1 MFVGEKKDSYN
12 KYKLVNIK
20 IMPFPIELKYIKEAE
35 IELEIEF
42 PKSFIQK
49 MEKENGGEFTTE
61 EDDWIFF
68 PFFDKFDNKRIS
80 RTCNHIVLET
90 RQLREIEGFP
100 QKGIAIA
107 ENGCG
112 DNLIMLPLEND
123 QTKLNDIIYIWLHE
137 SGEIIEIANSIEEL
151 IE

>member
-1 MFVGEKKDSYN
+1 
-12 KYKLVNIK
+12 
-20 IMPFPIELKYIKEAE
+20 MPFPIELKYIKETE
-35 IELEIEF
+35 VELGIEF

-49 MEKENGGEFTTE
+49 MEKENGGEFSTE
-61 EDDWIFF
+61 EDDWILF

-90 RQLREIEGFP
+90 RQLREIEDFP
-100 QKGIAIA
+100 EYGIAIA

-112 DNLIMLPLEND
+112 DNLILLPFESD
-123 QTKLNDIIYIWLHE
+123 KTKLKDKIYIWLHE
-137 SGEIIEIANSIEEL
+137 SGEIIEIADSINEL